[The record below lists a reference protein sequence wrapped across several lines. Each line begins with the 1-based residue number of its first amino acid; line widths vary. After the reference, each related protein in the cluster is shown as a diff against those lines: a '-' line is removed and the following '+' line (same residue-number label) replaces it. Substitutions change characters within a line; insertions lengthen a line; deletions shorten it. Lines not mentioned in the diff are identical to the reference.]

1 MEREMREDW
10 LLRGDEGGMI
20 QSTKDKDKA
29 NANTSVAKRQLAFI
43 TTQCRL
49 AASSEKCILS
59 AVLAVPTP
67 PPPNTPTSS
76 TLGGCRGYQ
85 ELLKTTICQNA
96 NYVTPIAINTTIIT
110 TITTIT
116 TGRGGSPSVRDAHV
130 VVLWIHSPRLP
141 PASPLFTGNTCATPY
156 ARHPPSPSPVETRMC
171 VSQHPL
177 LHSPVPLY
185 IGAFAP
191 AESVLI
197 KAPDERLSSM
207 RGCWLQRGCLPQSGC
222 LQPVD
227 QHPGQLLTVEA
238 AAQLKHIS
246 IITGHRA
253 GESSCSQLD

>member
-10 LLRGDEGGMI
+10 LFRGDEGGMI

-29 NANTSVAKRQLAFI
+29 NANTSVA
-43 TTQCRL
+43 
-49 AASSEKCILS
+49 LS
-59 AVLAVPTP
+59 LHTGDPQTAGLTP
-67 PPPNTPTSS
+67 LNVIDS
-76 TLGGCRGYQ
+76 GCPHQ
-85 ELLKTTICQNA
+85 
-96 NYVTPIAINTTIIT
+96 YVTPIAINTTIIT
-110 TITTIT
+110 TITTII

-130 VVLWIHSPRLP
+130 VVLWIHSSRLP
-141 PASPLFTGNTCATPY
+141 LASPLFTGNTCATPY
-156 ARHPPSPSPVETRMC
+156 ARHPPSPSPVETRMR

-191 AESVLI
+191 AESVPI
-197 KAPDERLSSM
+197 KAPDERLSSV
-207 RGCWLQRGCLPQSGC
+207 RGCWLQRGCLPQVPST
-222 LQPVD
+222 VD